1 MLTLNEGENGV
12 ITVNYPKNVI
22 FQQPMNK
29 TGFQNMLWIGLD
41 FLLGMMSL
49 DWNWNLTAFM
59 KKTLPKAQWTHGIEY
74 FE

>member
-29 TGFQNMLWIGLD
+29 TGFRNMLWIGLD
-41 FLLGMMSL
+41 FLLGMVSL

-59 KKTLPKAQWTHGIEY
+59 KKTLPKAQWTQGIEY
-74 FE
+74 FD